1 MENKCVSCG
10 AVIPEGRQ
18 VCPNCESVGAKIQRY
33 CFEESC
39 ALCACKKYAF
49 PDCVD
54 RLAKLKEEE
63 NKMPKCM
70 ECKWWDICHGT
81 RQVGVDCFEKV
92 DSPKEVVSLMIS
104 KFGEDSQIDVA
115 IEEMS
120 ELIKELVKY
129 KRSKIHSREKQAA
142 SREHVIEEV
151 GDVMF
156 MFEYIK
162 LIFNVSEDEIQKIIE
177 EKAKRTK
184 ERYIDVEE

>member
-1 MENKCVSCG
+1 MDNKCVSCG
-10 AVIPEGRQ
+10 EVIPEGRQ
-18 VCPNCESVGAKIQRY
+18 VCPNCESVSSKMRKY
-33 CFEESC
+33 CEIEHC
-39 ALCACKKYAF
+39 AVCPCRGYDF
-49 PDCVD
+49 PACVD

-63 NKMPKCM
+63 NKMPKCV
-70 ECKWWDICHGT
+70 ECKWWTICHGAM
-81 RQVGVDCFEKV
+81 QVGVDCFEKV
-92 DSPKEVVSLMIS
+92 DSPKEAASLMIS

-129 KRSKIHSREKQAA
+129 KRSKIHSREKQSA